1 MSSPKRAGRWPNDP
15 AGRVL
20 CFGIIPAWGLPGLAD
35 WMCHRRSRI
44 EIPERGGFRESLLHV
59 LMLTEGAIPLGLTLF
74 AEPTPLMVSALAAS
88 AVVHQ
93 TTANWDLRVAD
104 DSDRRVSPLEQ
115 QIHSALEA
123 IPFVVCLLGALRMTG
138 TGDRSW
144 KIRRTSQPLPGAYL
158 AAVLLATAATGV
170 LPHVEELWRCLRRA
184 DAEDSDGDAGIARR
198 VERPDT
204 DAIGALLPIEDQ
216 GTAPGGLQPRK

>member
-1 MSSPKRAGRWPNDP
+1 
-15 AGRVL
+15 
-20 CFGIIPAWGLPGLAD
+20 
-35 WMCHRRSRI
+35 MCHRRSRI
-44 EIPERGGFRESLLHV
+44 EIPENGGLRESLLHV

-93 TTANWDLRVAD
+93 TTAAWDVRVAD

-123 IPFVVCLLGALRMTG
+123 TPFIVCLLGALRMTG
-138 TGDRSW
+138 TADRPW
-144 KIRRTSQPLPGAYL
+144 KMRRTSRPLPATYV

-184 DAEDSDGDAGIARR
+184 GAGDGAPPPSEDGETEMTHATGTVQAAINRESDPPA
-198 VERPDT
+198 
-204 DAIGALLPIEDQ
+204 
-216 GTAPGGLQPRK
+216 